1 MFLNFHFMIVNSHLH
16 IYRSLHLQVKS
27 FSGFC
32 SWAEK
37 GKKHVKYQK
46 NSILDNIITFSGN

>member
-1 MFLNFHFMIVNSHLH
+1 MIVNSHLH